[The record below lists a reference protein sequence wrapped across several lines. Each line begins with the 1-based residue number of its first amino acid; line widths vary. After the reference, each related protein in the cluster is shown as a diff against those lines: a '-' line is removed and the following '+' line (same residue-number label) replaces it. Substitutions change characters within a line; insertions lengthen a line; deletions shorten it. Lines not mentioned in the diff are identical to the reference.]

1 MPGLCSTGC
10 SKNVFVHVVLPWN
23 DGSVRWP
30 VDIASRS
37 RIRMPFWKS
46 LPAAG
51 VTSGKYFSTGS
62 SMLNLPS
69 ACARPT
75 AVDVKLLVS
84 ENIWCGVSAANG
96 AHQPS
101 AITWPC
107 RTTMT
112 LFIVST
118 PASSASMKARRAC
131 DDTPCDSGVARGQ
144 LVRDRR
150 QRRDPGAGRL
160 GEGGRRGGGQGGHDG
175 DRGGGA
181 DTGRKGAGQRPA
193 RDEWHRVEAPWK
205 QAVALSVGIV

>member
-1 MPGLCSTGC
+1 
-10 SKNVFVHVVLPWN
+10 
-23 DGSVRWP
+23 
-30 VDIASRS
+30 
-37 RIRMPFWKS
+37 MPFWKS

-118 PASSASMKARRAC
+118 LASSASMKARRAC
-131 DDTPCDSGVARGQ
+131 DDTPCDSGVARGS
-144 LVRDRR
+144 LFATGGSGATA
-150 QRRDPGAGRL
+150 GAGRL
-160 GEGGRRGGGQGGHDG
+160 GQGGRR
-175 DRGGGA
+175 R
-181 DTGRKGAGQRPA
+181 RRPA
-193 RDEWHRVEAPWK
+193 AATTAIAAAARTRDDREPGSARRGTN
-205 QAVALSVGIV
+205 GIE